1 MALVLVEGERQIAEI
16 LNASNASTDATSDS
30 TSQVA
35 FDAHRHATV
44 VFSTVL
50 GLLLIKLL

>member
-1 MALVLVEGERQIAEI
+1 MALVLVEGEEQIAKI
-16 LNASNASTDATSDS
+16 VNASNASTDATSDS
-30 TSQVA
+30 TSHVA

>member
-30 TSQVA
+30 NSQVGFA
-35 FDAHRHATV
+35 QCRATV
-44 VFSTVL
+44 FITVL
-50 GLLLIKLL
+50 GLLLVVLL

>member
-30 TSQVA
+30 NSQVG
-35 FDAHRHATV
+35 FDAQCRATM
-44 VFSTVL
+44 VFITVL
-50 GLLLIKLL
+50 GLLLIVLL